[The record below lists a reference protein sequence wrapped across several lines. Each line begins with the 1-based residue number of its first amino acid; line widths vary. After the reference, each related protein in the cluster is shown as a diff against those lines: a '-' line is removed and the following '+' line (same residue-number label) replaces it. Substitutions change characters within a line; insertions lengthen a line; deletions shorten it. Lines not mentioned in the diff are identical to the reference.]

1 MDTCRG
7 CGNRTRASDL
17 CRTCKS
23 LRHHARQLIDRAGLR
38 VETVT
43 DATGSPWCAWDEKGN
58 VLAGPA
64 DTKLAVILELGRTS
78 LAVIA
83 SHAMGAL

>member
-1 MDTCRG
+1 MASRCPG
-7 CGNRTRASDL
+7 CGETTRASYL

-23 LRHHARQLIDRAGLR
+23 LRHHAILLIERDGLR

-43 DATGSPWCAWDEKGN
+43 DAVGSPWCAWDAKGN

-64 DTKLAVILELGRTS
+64 YTKLETLLELG
-78 LAVIA
+78 
-83 SHAMGAL
+83 SHSKGDRR